1 MIEQNHEQ
9 MTGQPVLWRRP
20 WWLRAGVLA
29 GAWALLVAY
38 GSLIPFDFHLHEW
51 RFENLALGGQMSAPP
66 LDDVLLN
73 LALYVP
79 LGVLLRLSWKRWTC
93 AAAGVIALS
102 FALESVQSLSPQ
114 RVSSWQD
121 FAANAG
127 PGVVAAALTPW
138 LIAGFR
144 VTVFA
149 TYRRIAQPIAAV
161 WSWLHR
167 QRRRPTMMLAMVA
180 VNVLLIGAW
189 SSTLAAPVRPS
200 AQTAI
205 NWLPFGEHFARS
217 YDKAIG
223 LAGESLLAYC
233 VLGMLGGAVL
243 MRRSQRWPLL
253 WLTLGVTVVVGG
265 LEMLRRMTGRDQAD
279 ITEPLLAVV
288 AVGMVFATAWLFV
301 HAVRC
306 SCRRKV
312 AVPVAHDRRRRPHD
326 YSFAVRNYNT

>member
-1 MIEQNHEQ
+1 MIQQSHME
-9 MTGQPVLWRRP
+9 TVDQPVLWRRP

-51 RFENLALGGQMSAPP
+51 RFENLALSGQIGTPP
-66 LDDVLLN
+66 LADVLVN

-79 LGVLLRLSWKRWTC
+79 LGMLLRMSWKRWTY

-114 RVSSWQD
+114 RVASWQD

-127 PGVVAAALTPW
+127 PGVIAAALTPW
-138 LIAGFR
+138 LVAGFR

-149 TYRRIAQPIAAV
+149 VYRHIAQPIAGL
-161 WSWLHR
+161 WDWLQR
-167 QRRRPTMMLAMVA
+167 QRRRPAMMLAMVA

-200 AQTAI
+200 AKTAI

-223 LAGESLLAYC
+223 FAGESLLAYC
-233 VLGMLGGAVL
+233 VLGMLGGVVL
-243 MRRSQRWPLL
+243 MRRSQRRPLL
-253 WLTLGVTVVVGG
+253 WLTLGVTVMVGA
-265 LEMLRRMTGRDQAD
+265 LELIRRVTGRDQAD
-279 ITEPLLAVV
+279 ITEPLLAMA

-306 SCRRKV
+306 SCRRKL
-312 AVPVAHDRRRRPHD
+312 AVPVAHDRRKRPHD
-326 YSFAVRNYNT
+326 YSFAVSK